1 MKTIILAAV
10 AAAFVSNAHASEP
23 TFAESCGHIENHTRF
38 NPTEL
43 SEYQECW
50 LGFHKPDEMAG
61 VLGNIFWARAGDMTV
76 SMPVSELRSAGSAEA
91 AKALVVERVTEVI
104 RDRVVIEYRD
114 RIVERI
120 EIQIEYNNEERDQL
134 LAALNSG
141 QDGLSMADAINR
153 IQTLLTD
160 QTALLDARDELS
172 GITTWA
178 TFERVFNIHFTQ
190 NNLSAVLDDAIADA
204 RAAVTL
210 ITAENAPDHT
220 FAGAAFSNA
229 TATETL
235 VGDTHDVVDGDG
247 NVVST
252 FTTHAAASSYI
263 LRNGLSETH
272 SVVGRSLDTW
282 SATVNGSTIT
292 FADSL
297 FESQLVAQAVE
308 AAYNVGY
315 DDGYDEGYADGY
327 ADGFEDG
334 VNSVGN

>member
-1 MKTIILAAV
+1 MKKFV
-10 AAAFVSNAHASEP
+10 FAAAMAATILSTGAQAESFS
-23 TFAESCGHIENHTRF
+23 ESCGHLDNPTRF

-50 LGFHKPDEMAG
+50 LDFHKADEAAG
-61 VLGNIFWARAGDMTV
+61 VLGSIFYARAGDEFV
-76 SMPVSELRSAGSAEA
+76 SMPVSELRNAGSAEA

-120 EIQIEYNNEERDQL
+120 EIQIEYNNEERDRL
-134 LAALNSG
+134 LRALNSG
-141 QDGLSMADAINR
+141 QDGLSMADAIDR

-229 TATETL
+229 TASETL
-235 VGDTHDVVDGDG
+235 NGEEYDVFDRDGILLR
-247 NVVST
+247 T
-252 FTTHAAASSYI
+252 FTDSSAARAFSLGHEGS
-263 LRNGLSETH
+263 

-282 SATVNGSTIT
+282 SASVNGSTIT

-297 FESQLVAQAVE
+297 FEATLVAQAVE

-334 VNSVGN
+334 VNSVGS